1 LIHNFLGLVFF
12 FVSKQDGL
20 VWGNPVT
27 SVITRPTLKP
37 FSSTHG
43 LTKTTSEFRPNHR
56 ETKYKFDK
64 QGGGVQ
70 NSYLFTFFYIY
81 IFFNDFF
88 FIFTMQVM
96 NQNMNA
102 NHLFV
107 CYVVI
112 PFNLTKFLV
121 QWGVK
126 TRPSSQN
133 TSITHSKVPCYS

>member
-1 LIHNFLGLVFF
+1 LIHNFLGLVIFL
-12 FVSKQDGL
+12 VSKQDGL

-81 IFFNDFF
+81 FFSMIFFSYSQCKWWIKTWMQI
-88 FIFTMQVM
+88 IFLCAMWLYHSISPNFWSNGVSKPDHQVKIH
-96 NQNMNA
+96 Q
-102 NHLFV
+102 
-107 CYVVI
+107 
-112 PFNLTKFLV
+112 
-121 QWGVK
+121 
-126 TRPSSQN
+126 
-133 TSITHSKVPCYS
+133 